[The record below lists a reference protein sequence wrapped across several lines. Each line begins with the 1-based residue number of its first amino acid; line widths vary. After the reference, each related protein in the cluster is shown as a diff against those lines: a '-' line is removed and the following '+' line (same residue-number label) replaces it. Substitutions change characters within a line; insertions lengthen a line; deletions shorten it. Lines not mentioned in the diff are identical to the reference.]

1 MSEIRESERTYY
13 GSEDVVEEERDTG
26 QAITNYA
33 GKRQAGRDCI
43 ARVMSGKHILV
54 VGETGSGKTY
64 YMAKVCE
71 MLPVLIFVN
80 PQMEAIVDKVT
91 SVVTED
97 AWDVIKLLEDGHR
110 KIQFIPDEHDEEAI
124 SQLEHIRRDLWAVA
138 AEMNIKDSEF
148 WMNMIIDE
156 ANIFAQLGSRTD
168 LQNFARRGR
177 RYGVRSWF
185 LTQQPQDLAKG
196 IVNNT
201 THAVIFQLGTFA
213 EPYYAK
219 FHIPIEEEREW
230 IARPWHYVVWDK
242 HTLTRCSPI

>member
-1 MSEIRESERTYY
+1 MKGTEEQYY
-13 GSEDVVEEERDTG
+13 GQEDVREAGRDSG
-26 QAITNYA
+26 QAMYNEQ
-33 GKRQAGRDCI
+33 GRRQAGRECVS
-43 ARVMSGKHILV
+43 RVLSGKHILV

-91 SVVTED
+91 QIVTED
-97 AWDVIKLLEDGHR
+97 AWDVIKLLEEGYR
-110 KIQFIPDEHDEEAI
+110 KVQFIPDEHDEEAI
-124 SQLEHIRRDLWAVA
+124 GQLEHIRRDLWAVSA
-138 AEMNIKDSEF
+138 DMNIKDGE
-148 WMNMIIDE
+148 WWINMIVDE

-230 IARPWHYVVWDK
+230 IARRFHYVIWDK
-242 HTLTRCSPI
+242 HTLTRCVPV